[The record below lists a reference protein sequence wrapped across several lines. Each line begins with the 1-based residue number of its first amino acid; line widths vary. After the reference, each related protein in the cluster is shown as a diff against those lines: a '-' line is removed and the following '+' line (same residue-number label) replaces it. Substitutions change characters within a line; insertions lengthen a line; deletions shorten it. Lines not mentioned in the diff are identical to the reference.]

1 MGTMKNTK
9 KHVLLGI
16 VLLFLSCS
24 IVSVSAYIYEQN
36 SQSVTQTIKEI
47 ATLSLSNSA
56 LGNLEEG
63 QTLLYTP
70 TNQSDL
76 DDIISITTTKA
87 NVYLHLDSNLDT
99 LTDYSTYNIVVKF
112 SQVQG
117 GTYSV
122 GTTACTLSL
131 GSPDYSSIDLDA
143 AGTWIFDFEVTTTAD
158 TVSADA
164 PSTVTIT
171 VSAESTS

>member
-1 MGTMKNTK
+1 
-9 KHVLLGI
+9 
-16 VLLFLSCS
+16 
-24 IVSVSAYIYEQN
+24 
-36 SQSVTQTIKEI
+36 
-47 ATLSLSNSA
+47 LSNST

-122 GTTACTLSL
+122 GATACTLSL

-143 AGTWIFDFEVTTTAD
+143 AGTWIFDFEVTTTAS

>member
-1 MGTMKNTK
+1 MKNTK
-9 KHVLLGI
+9 KQVLLGI

-36 SQSVTQTIKEI
+36 SQNVTQTIKEI
-47 ATLSLSNSA
+47 ATLTLSNSA

-99 LTDYSTYNIVVKF
+99 LTDYSTYTIVVKF

-117 GTYSV
+117 ATYSV
-122 GTTACTLSL
+122 GATACTLSL

-143 AGTWIFDFEVTTTAD
+143 AGTWIFDFEVTTTAS

-171 VSAESTS
+171 VSAESTA

>member
-1 MGTMKNTK
+1 MKNTK

-24 IVSVSAYIYEQN
+24 LVSVSAYIYEQN
-36 SQSVTQTIKEI
+36 TQNVTQTIKEI
-47 ATLSLSNSA
+47 ATLTLSNST

-76 DDIISITTTKA
+76 DDIVSITTTKA
-87 NVYLHLDSNLDT
+87 NVYLHFDSNLDT
-99 LTDYSTYNIVVKF
+99 LTDYSTF

-122 GTTACTLSL
+122 GATACTLSL

-143 AGTWIFDFEVTTTAD
+143 AGTWIFDFEVTTTAS

-171 VSAESTS
+171 VSAESTA